1 MGRSL
6 EVNVMKKLLSVFLLF
21 PLLLACACDDDDK
34 GKCEDINNAEARE
47 QCLSQRNPT
56 APTPIPIPVARLYT
70 VEYRVIG
77 TARRANIIYAS
88 TIHGSTELTTGLPWF
103 ASFRTNNDRVFVSL
117 FARAEGSG
125 TVRVQILVDGVLFR
139 EASTDGFFG
148 TEVEVSGTFL
158 HPDQQSIASQY
169 ASAN

>member
-1 MGRSL
+1 
-6 EVNVMKKLLSVFLLF
+6 MKKLLLV
-21 PLLLACACDDDDK
+21 LLLVCPACACGDDNNS
-34 GKCEDINNAEARE
+34 CEDIENIEVRQ
-47 QCLSQRNPT
+47 QCLEGRNPT
-56 APTPIPIPVARLYT
+56 APTPNPIARFYT

-77 TARRANIIYAS
+77 TTHRAKIVYAS
-88 TIHGSTELTTGLPWF
+88 TIHGTTELVTGLPWF

-117 FARAEGSG
+117 YARAEDIG

-148 TEVEVSGTFL
+148 TEVEVSGTFI
-158 HPDQQSIASQY
+158 HPDQQTIESQSN